1 MADAADFDRQ
11 MAAQNA
17 RGGKKSYGTKFP
29 TKTFWWKVWAFLQR
43 KGDGTASPNLFPV
56 CCRPSGRR

>member
-17 RGGKKSYGTKFP
+17 RGEEILWHEVP
-29 TKTFWWKVWAFLQR
+29 NETFWWKVWAFLQR